1 MSTTTNTR
9 STRARTFTADL
20 FRMGSQLVAT
30 QSGHAWPDPTY
41 RDDPVAFA
49 RDVLGI
55 SPWSGQRAIL
65 EAIAA
70 HDRVCV
76 RSGHRVGKTDA
87 DAIVALWWFA
97 TRPRSRVV
105 LLAPS
110 FAQVKE
116 AVWRA
121 VRLAYVSAKVPLGGS
136 IAQLPQTGL
145 HDVDGRQVFGISPE
159 DEFRLQGL
167 ASPALL
173 FIVDEASIVDD
184 AIFEVILS
192 NIAGGGDAGEARI
205 LLTGNPNRNKGYF
218 FDAFRSDRWKQLHIP
233 STDSPNVTGEA
244 KVAGLATK
252 EWITDRM
259 ADWAGPN
266 GPIYRIRVLGEF
278 VEISEGRLF
287 SLDMIGAAERA
298 WKTTQPMGRLVIGL
312 DPAGSSGKGDE
323 TVFCPRRGHKA
334 LALEAHRG
342 LNADTHVV
350 ETLSV
355 ITRYRGD
362 SREVPL
368 VVVDRDGIV
377 GADVFASLRAY
388 QKRHEQDFELVGFR
402 GAERA
407 TRRPNDVHRRRDEMW
422 FGLVDWF
429 KAGGTVPVDL
439 KLQAELAEVATD
451 TTFRGLAKIIE
462 KDLMRAALGRSPDRA
477 DALALSTY
485 VPTMYERDDGD
496 TKSDDEDDMPPA
508 RPISPWDGS
517 LSPYGGSTTNPYGGD
532 E

>member
-1 MSTTTNTR
+1 
-9 STRARTFTADL
+9 
-20 FRMGSQLVAT
+20 MGSQLVAT
-30 QSGHAWPDPTY
+30 ESGHAWPDPTY
-41 RDDPVAFA
+41 RDNPVGFA

-55 SPWSGQRAIL
+55 EPWSAQRAML
-65 EAIAA
+65 EAIAS

-76 RSGHRVGKTDA
+76 RSGHRVGKTDT
-87 DAIVALWWFA
+87 DAMVALWWFA

-116 AVWRA
+116 AVWRS
-121 VRLAYVSAKVPLGGS
+121 VRLAYSSAKVPLGGK

-145 HDVDGRQVFGISPE
+145 HDLDGRQVFGISPD

-167 ASPALL
+167 ACPALL
-173 FIVDEASIVDD
+173 FIVDEASIVEDP
-184 AIFEVILS
+184 IYEVILS
-192 NIAGGGDAGEARI
+192 NLAGGEEGIGEARM

-233 STDSPNVTGEA
+233 STESPNVTGECR
-244 KVAGLATK
+244 VPGLATAD
-252 EWITDRM
+252 WIRDRM
-259 ADWAGPN
+259 VDWGGPN

-278 VEISEGRLF
+278 VELTEGRLF
-287 SLDMIGAAERA
+287 SLDMIAAAERA
-298 WKTTQPMGRLVIGL
+298 WSTAPATGRLFIGL

-323 TVFCPRRGHKA
+323 SVFCPRRGQKA
-334 LALEAHRG
+334 FAFIAHRG
-342 LNADTHVV
+342 LTADEHVV

-362 SREVPL
+362 SREPPL

-388 QKRHEQDFELVGFR
+388 QKRHEQDFELIGFR
-402 GAERA
+402 GSERA

-422 FGLVDWF
+422 FGLVEWM
-429 KAGGTVPVDL
+429 KAGGTIPTDGKVEG
-439 KLQAELAEVATD
+439 ELAEIATD
-451 TTFRGLAKIIE
+451 QTFRGLAKIIE
-462 KDLMRAALGRSPDRA
+462 KDLIRSALGRSPDRA

-496 TKSDDEDDMPPA
+496 TKRDDEDDDMPPA
-508 RPISPWDGS
+508 RPMSPWDGG
-517 LSPYGGSTTNPYGGD
+517 LDPYGGD
-532 E
+532 S

>member
-1 MSTTTNTR
+1 MSTTLNTR
-9 STRARTFTADL
+9 ATRARTMPADL
-20 FRMGSQLVAT
+20 RRLYEVRIAT
-30 QSGHAWPDPTY
+30 ASGHSWPDPKY
-41 RDDPVAFA
+41 LDDPVGFA

-65 EAIAA
+65 EGIAS

-87 DAIVALWWFA
+87 DAIVSLWWFA

-121 VRLAYVSAKVPLGGS
+121 VRLAYASAKVPLGGS

-159 DEFRLQGL
+159 DEFRLQGI

-192 NIAGGGDAGEARI
+192 NIAGGGDAGEARM

-218 FDAFRSDRWKQLHIP
+218 FDAFRSERWKHIHIP
-233 STDSPNVTGEA
+233 STASPNVTGEA
-244 KVAGLATK
+244 KVPGLATS
-252 EWITDRM
+252 EWIRDRM
-259 ADWAGPN
+259 ADWGGPN

-287 SLDMIGAAERA
+287 GLDMIAAAERA
-298 WKTTQPMGRLVIGL
+298 WSSTMPEGRLVIGL
-312 DPAGSSGKGDE
+312 DPAGASGKGDE
-323 TVFCPRRGHKA
+323 SVWCPRRGRKVLGLFA
-334 LALEAHRG
+334 QRG
-342 LNADTHVV
+342 LSADAHVT

-355 ITRYRGD
+355 ISRCRGD
-362 SREVPL
+362 SRDVPL

-377 GADVFASLRAY
+377 GADVYAALRAY
-388 QKRHEQDFELVGFR
+388 QQRHEQDFELVGFR

-407 TRRPNDVHRRRDEMW
+407 TRRPNDVHKRRDDMW
-422 FGLVDWF
+422 FGLVEWF
-429 KAGGTVPVDL
+429 KAGGTIPTDGKLEGDL
-439 KLQAELAEVATD
+439 AAIETD
-451 TTFRGLAKIIE
+451 TTFRGLAKIID
-462 KDLMRAALGRSPDRA
+462 KDAMRAALGRSPDRG
-477 DALALSTY
+477 DALAMSTY
-485 VPTMYERDDGD
+485 VPTRFDRDDG
-496 TKSDDEDDMPPA
+496 TKRSDDEDDEPTA
-508 RPISPWDGS
+508 RAISPWDGGID
-517 LSPYGGSTTNPYGGD
+517 PYGGH
-532 E
+532 

>member
-1 MSTTTNTR
+1 MSTTATQR
-9 STRARTFTADL
+9 ASRARTFTADL
-20 FRMGSQLVAT
+20 YRMGSQLVAT
-30 QSGHAWPDPTY
+30 ESGHAWPDPKY

-49 RDVLGI
+49 REVLGI
-55 SPWSGQRAIL
+55 SPWSGQRALL
-65 EAIAA
+65 EAIASC
-70 HDRVCV
+70 DRVCV

-87 DAIVALWWFA
+87 DAVVALWWFA

-121 VRLAYVSAKVPLGGS
+121 VRLAYASAKVPLGGN

-192 NIAGGGDAGEARI
+192 NIAGGGDDAGEARI
-205 LLTGNPNRNKGYF
+205 LMTGNPNRNKGYF
-218 FDAFRSDRWKQLHIP
+218 FDAFRSDRWKHLHIP
-233 STDSPNVTGEA
+233 STASPNVTGEA
-244 KVAGLATK
+244 KVPGLATK
-252 EWITDRM
+252 EWIADRM
-259 ADWAGPN
+259 ADWGGPS

-278 VEISEGRLF
+278 VELTEGRLF
-287 SLDMIGAAERA
+287 SLDMIAAAERA
-298 WKTTQPMGRLVIGL
+298 WSTTPATGRLVVGL
-312 DPAGSSGKGDE
+312 DPAGASGKGDE
-323 TVFCPRRGHKA
+323 SVFCPRRGQKA
-334 LALEAHRG
+334 LALLAHRG
-342 LNADTHVV
+342 LSADAHVT

-355 ITRYRGD
+355 LSRYRGD

-402 GAERA
+402 GSERA
-407 TRRPNDVHRRRDEMW
+407 TRRPNDVHKRRDEMW
-422 FGLVDWF
+422 FGLVEWL
-429 KAGGTVPVDL
+429 KAGGAIPTDG
-439 KLQAELAEVATD
+439 KLEGELAEIATD
-451 TTFRGLAKIIE
+451 QTFRGLAKIIE
-462 KDLMRAALGRSPDRA
+462 KDLVRSALGRSPDRG

-485 VPTMYERDDGD
+485 VPTMYERDDVD
-496 TKSDDEDDMPPA
+496 AKPVDEDDDMPPA
-508 RPISPWDGS
+508 RPMDPWSGGVD
-517 LSPYGGSTTNPYGGD
+517 PYGGGQ
-532 E
+532 

>member
-1 MSTTTNTR
+1 MSTTTTTR
-9 STRARTFTADL
+9 ATRARTFTADL
-20 FRMGSQLVAT
+20 FRMGSQLLAT

-55 SPWSGQRAIL
+55 EPWSGQRAIL
-65 EAIAA
+65 DGIAS

-87 DAIVALWWFA
+87 DAIIALWWFA

-116 AVWRA
+116 AVWRS
-121 VRLAYVSAKVPLGGS
+121 VRLAYSSAKVPLGGK

-167 ASPALL
+167 ACPALL
-173 FIVDEASIVDD
+173 FIIDEASIVDE

-192 NIAGGGDAGEARI
+192 NIAGGGDDIGEARI
-205 LLTGNPNRNKGYF
+205 LMTGNPNRNKGYF

-233 STDSPNVTGEA
+233 STASPNVTGEA

-252 EWITDRM
+252 EWIADRM
-259 ADWAGPN
+259 VDWGGPS

-278 VEISEGRLF
+278 VELTEGRLF
-287 SLDMIGAAERA
+287 SIDMITAAEKA
-298 WKTTQPMGRLVIGL
+298 WPRTPPTGRLVIGL

-323 TVFCPRRGHKA
+323 TVFCPRRGQKVHELIA
-334 LALEAHRG
+334 QRG
-342 LNADTHVV
+342 LTADEHVT
-350 ETLSV
+350 ETMSV
-355 ITRYRGD
+355 IAKYRGD
-362 SREVPL
+362 SRDVPL

-388 QKRHEQDFELVGFR
+388 QKRHERDFELVGFR
-402 GAERA
+402 GSERA

-422 FGLVDWF
+422 FGLVEWL
-429 KAGGTVPVDL
+429 KAGGAIPTDG
-439 KLQAELAEVATD
+439 KLEGELAEIATD
-451 TTFRGLAKIIE
+451 QTFRGLAKIIE
-462 KDLMRAALGRSPDRA
+462 KDLIRSALGRSPDRA

-485 VPTMYERDDGD
+485 VPTMYERDDDD
-496 TKSDDEDDMPPA
+496 TKKRDEDDDEPPV
-508 RPISPWDGS
+508 RPMDPWS
-517 LSPYGGSTTNPYGGD
+517 GGVDPYGGD